1 MPVKLIDGK
10 KIAEQVK
17 TEIAQAV
24 FKLGGARPNLAIIL
38 VGEREDSSLY
48 VSLKEKQ
55 AKGVGIDTHVYKLSK
70 EAKEEEL
77 MTIINFLNED
87 ELIDGILI
95 QLPLPAQFDTNKII
109 AALNP
114 LKDVDGFH
122 PQHPDYI
129 VSPVLAA
136 VQASLDEIDIFDKE
150 KSACLFYNSDVFGES
165 LKELIKKN
173 GFKILNK
180 QDSQQADLI
189 VSALGEPNKIKK
201 EAVKDGAVIID
212 IGITKVDNHVYGDAD
227 FNDLKDKISYITP
240 VPGGIGPMTI
250 AFLFKN
256 VLAAYQARHQTK

>member
-17 TEIAQAV
+17 TEIAQSV

-95 QLPLPAQFDTNKII
+95 QLPLPA
-109 AALNP
+109 
-114 LKDVDGFH
+114 V
-122 PQHPDYI
+122 
-129 VSPVLAA
+129 
-136 VQASLDEIDIFDKE
+136 
-150 KSACLFYNSDVFGES
+150 
-165 LKELIKKN
+165 
-173 GFKILNK
+173 
-180 QDSQQADLI
+180 
-189 VSALGEPNKIKK
+189 
-201 EAVKDGAVIID
+201 
-212 IGITKVDNHVYGDAD
+212 
-227 FNDLKDKISYITP
+227 
-240 VPGGIGPMTI
+240 
-250 AFLFKN
+250 
-256 VLAAYQARHQTK
+256 

>member
-1 MPVKLIDGK
+1 MPTKLIDGK

-17 TEIAQAV
+17 TEIAQAI
-24 FKLGGARPNLAIIL
+24 FKLGGLRPNLAIIL

-55 AKGVGIDTHVYKLSK
+55 AKSVGIDTHVYKLDK
-70 EAKEEEL
+70 ETKEEEL
-77 MTIINFLNED
+77 LAMINFLNQD

-95 QLPLPAQFDTNKII
+95 QLPLPEQFKADKII
-109 AALNP
+109 AALSP

-122 PQHPDYI
+122 PEHPDYI

-136 VQASLDEIDIFDKE
+136 VQASLDEIDIFNKE
-150 KSACLFYNSDVFGES
+150 KSACLFYNSDVFGKS
-165 LKELIKKN
+165 LTELIIKN
-173 GFKILNK
+173 GFKILSK
-180 QDSQQADLI
+180 ADSQQADLI

-201 EAVKDGAVIID
+201 DMVKDGAAIID

-256 VLAAYQARHQTK
+256 VLAAYLASHKTK

>member
-10 KIAEQVK
+10 KIAEKVK
-17 TEIAQAV
+17 KDIGRAID
-24 FKLGGARPNLAIIL
+24 KLGGLRPNLAIIL

-55 AKGVGIDTHVYKLSK
+55 AKSVGIDTHVYKLD
-70 EAKEEEL
+70 EETKEEEL
-77 MTIINFLNED
+77 LATINFLNKD
-87 ELIDGILI
+87 ELIDGILV
-95 QLPLPAQFDTNKII
+95 QLPLPKQFKADKII
-109 AALNP
+109 RALNP

-122 PQHPDYI
+122 PEHPDYI

-136 VQASLDEIDIFDKE
+136 IQASLEKINIINKE
-150 KSACLFYNSDVFGES
+150 KSACLFYNSDVFGKS
-165 LKELIKKN
+165 LTELIVKN
-173 GFKILNK
+173 GFKILSK
-180 QDSQQADLI
+180 EDSQEADLI

-201 EAVKDGAVIID
+201 EMVKSGAAIID
-212 IGITKVDNHVYGDAD
+212 IGITKINNHVYGDAD

-256 VLAAYQARHQTK
+256 VLAAYQASHKKK